1 MASAKGQT
9 IRLAGLIDNTASI
22 TRHDPG
28 FTRVHM
34 REMQEPPGV
43 LTRGD
48 RNLRRQAVTLAVQY
62 FQQGWKDRS
71 FW

>member
-28 FTRVHM
+28 FARVHM

-43 LTRGD
+43 LTRG
-48 RNLRRQAVTLAVQY
+48 NLHRQAVTLAAQY
-62 FQQGWKDRS
+62 FQQGWRDRS

>member
-1 MASAKGQT
+1 
-9 IRLAGLIDNTASI
+9 
-22 TRHDPG
+22 
-28 FTRVHM
+28 M

-48 RNLRRQAVTLAVQY
+48 RNLHRQAVTLAAQY
-62 FQQGWKDRS
+62 FQQEWKDRS